1 MTELLQCS
9 RIKRAQELDAVV
21 DDVGVDAI
29 LRHERN
35 GLAIG
40 VEELGL
46 TFTHLL
52 AVLHAHV
59 HGLRG
64 VQHFIAIELV
74 GDIGHLAQTVSC
86 HVDVAKRLFEAD
98 GSRNAAAHHVVG
110 KSYGFGV
117 EAGHGLSNVGKAV
130 AALVFLGNEVR
141 GQVGRLLLHFY
152 QSVERKLSTA
162 INAFFR
168 KRT

>member
-1 MTELLQCS
+1 MAELLQRS
-9 RIKRAQELDAVV
+9 QIKRAQELDAVV
-21 DDVGVDAI
+21 DVVRVDTI

-59 HGLRG
+59 RGLRG

-74 GDIGHLAQTVSC
+74 GDFGHLAQTVSC
-86 HVDVAKRLFEAD
+86 HVDVAERLFEH
-98 GSRNAAAHHVVG
+98 R
-110 KSYGFGV
+110 
-117 EAGHGLSNVGKAV
+117 
-130 AALVFLGNEVR
+130 
-141 GQVGRLLLHFY
+141 
-152 QSVERKLSTA
+152 
-162 INAFFR
+162 
-168 KRT
+168 

>member
-1 MTELLQCS
+1 MNELLQRS
-9 RIKRAQELDAVV
+9 RIERAQELDVV
-21 DDVGVDAI
+21 CVDAI

-35 GLAIG
+35 GLTVG
-40 VEELGL
+40 VEELRR
-46 TFTHLL
+46 TFAHLL

-74 GDIGHLAQTVSC
+74 GDISHLAQTVSC
-86 HVDVAKRLFEAD
+86 HVDVAKRLFEAE
-98 GSRNAAAHHVVG
+98 GGRNASAHHVVG
-110 KSYGFGV
+110 KSHGFGV

>member
-9 RIKRAQELDAVV
+9 RIERAQELDAVV
-21 DDVGVDAI
+21 DVVRVDAI

-40 VEELGL
+40 AEELGL

-64 VQHFIAIELV
+64 VQHFMKAGPFCWPELWP
-74 GDIGHLAQTVSC
+74 
-86 HVDVAKRLFEAD
+86 
-98 GSRNAAAHHVVG
+98 GSASEISNRSL
-110 KSYGFGV
+110 KSPPS
-117 EAGHGLSNVGKAV
+117 AW
-130 AALVFLGNEVR
+130 
-141 GQVGRLLLHFY
+141 
-152 QSVERKLSTA
+152 
-162 INAFFR
+162 
-168 KRT
+168 

>member
-1 MTELLQCS
+1 MAELLQRS
-9 RIKRAQELDAVV
+9 QIKRAQELDAVV
-21 DDVGVDAI
+21 DVVGVEAI

-40 VEELGL
+40 AEELGL

-86 HVDVAKRLFEAD
+86 HVDVAERLFEH
-98 GSRNAAAHHVVG
+98 R
-110 KSYGFGV
+110 
-117 EAGHGLSNVGKAV
+117 
-130 AALVFLGNEVR
+130 
-141 GQVGRLLLHFY
+141 
-152 QSVERKLSTA
+152 
-162 INAFFR
+162 
-168 KRT
+168 

>member
-1 MTELLQCS
+1 MTELLQRS
-9 RIKRAQELDAVV
+9 RIERAQELDVV
-21 DDVGVDAI
+21 CVDAI

-35 GLAIG
+35 GLTVG
-40 VEELGL
+40 VEELRR
-46 TFTHLL
+46 TFAHLL

-74 GDIGHLAQTVSC
+74 GDISHLAQTVSC

-110 KSYGFGV
+110 KSHGFGV

-130 AALVFLGNEVR
+130 AALVFFLGNEVR

>member
-1 MTELLQCS
+1 MTELLQRS

-21 DDVGVDAI
+21 DVVRVDAI

-35 GLAIG
+35 GLAID
-40 VEELGL
+40 VEELGR

-59 HGLRG
+59 HGLRS

-86 HVDVAKRLFEAD
+86 HVDVAERLFEH
-98 GSRNAAAHHVVG
+98 R
-110 KSYGFGV
+110 
-117 EAGHGLSNVGKAV
+117 
-130 AALVFLGNEVR
+130 
-141 GQVGRLLLHFY
+141 
-152 QSVERKLSTA
+152 
-162 INAFFR
+162 
-168 KRT
+168 